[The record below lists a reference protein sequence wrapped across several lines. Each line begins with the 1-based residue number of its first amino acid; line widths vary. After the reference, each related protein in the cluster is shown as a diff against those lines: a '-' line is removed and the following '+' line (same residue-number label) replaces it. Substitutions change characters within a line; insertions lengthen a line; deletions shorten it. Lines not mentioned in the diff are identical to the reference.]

1 MRNLVRLTLVFGL
14 CALFLA
20 LSQGMVF
27 AQGGGGG
34 GGGGGGRGGD
44 PAARQ
49 EQMVDRTITDL
60 ELKDEEATAI
70 KPLLTEVVKCQMS
83 QMMGRMGGG
92 RGGRVGGGAAA
103 GAGGGRT
110 QAPEFQALR
119 DAVDKADTPAAEL
132 KAKMTA
138 VRDAR
143 KKAEEDLQKARKAL
157 KEAVTARQ
165 EAKLLL
171 AGILD

>member
-14 CALFLA
+14 CALLMA
-20 LSQGMVF
+20 LSQGLVF

-34 GGGGGGRGGD
+34 GGGGGRMD

-49 EQMVDRTITDL
+49 EQMVDRTL
-60 ELKDEEATAI
+60 ETLALKDDEAKAL
-70 KPLLTEVVKCQMS
+70 KPLVTEVVKCQMS

-92 RGGRVGGGAAA
+92 RRPGGGGGGAA
-103 GAGGGRT
+103 GGGGAT
-110 QAPEFQALR
+110 LAPEIQALR

-132 KAKMTA
+132 KAKMQA

-143 KKAEEDLQKARKAL
+143 KKAEEALQKARKAL

-165 EAKLLL
+165 EAQLLL
-171 AGILD
+171 SGTLD

>member
-14 CALFLA
+14 CAVLLA

-34 GGGGGGRGGD
+34 GGGGRGNFD
-44 PAARQ
+44 PAAMQ
-49 EQMVDRTITDL
+49 ERTVDRTITDL
-60 ELKDEEATAI
+60 ELKDEEATVI

-92 RGGRVGGGAAA
+92 RGGRGGAAA

-110 QAPEFQALR
+110 QAPEIQALR
-119 DAVDKADTPAAEL
+119 DAVDNTSTPAAEL
-132 KAKMTA
+132 QAKMKA

-143 KKAEEDLQKARKAL
+143 KKAEEALQKAREAL
-157 KEAVTARQ
+157 RKAVTARQ
-165 EAKLLL
+165 EAQLLL
-171 AGILD
+171 SGILD